1 MEIPWSVSSSALD
14 AAQAAMVA
22 LPAAGLPRML
32 ARFAGKWWALIP
44 PISIIA
50 VVYAITVLPGVADGL
65 TWLAL
70 LACPPLAAL
79 TLGWAM
85 HGARPWYALAVVPA
99 LAGAIHWN
107 TTLGGHLCALFLTAL
122 STVTLARLLAGV
134 TPRLLLKL
142 GVVAMAVADAYLIL
156 SEQLQAPNAVLVGAA
171 PAPSLP
177 RLQVAI
183 VDPASMGYGDLFL
196 AAVLGAIVAL
206 EARRRRDQ
214 LTIAAVLLVLAVL
227 FDGLFLWLD
236 SLPATVPVAV
246 ALGIWE
252 LVRSRGGRRSPPAGG
267 NAGAEPPSYAA
278 GRSATP

>member
-1 MEIPWSVSSSALD
+1 MEIPWSVSSTALD

-22 LPAAGLPRML
+22 LPAAGLPRVL

-44 PISIIA
+44 PISIVA

-70 LACPPLAAL
+70 IACPPLAAI

-85 HGARPWYALAVVPA
+85 HGARPWYALAAVPA
-99 LAGAIHWN
+99 LLGAIHWN
-107 TTLGGHLCALFLTAL
+107 TTLGGHLCALALTAL

-156 SEQLQAPNAVLVGAA
+156 SEQLQQPNAVLVGAA

-206 EARRRRDQ
+206 EARRYRDQ
-214 LTIAAVLLVLAVL
+214 LAIAIVLLVLAVA

-252 LVRSRGGRRSPPAGG
+252 ACLAFRRRGGRRSPPAGG
-267 NAGAEPPSYAA
+267 
-278 GRSATP
+278 T